1 MDDRPGIG
9 IGVEVAD
16 LARGECV
23 FEDVVFD
30 ASVGQGPGRVDAHR
44 LQFACDQFHGRNA
57 ALADAGD
64 KGAAVREGRPFA
76 PQAESHGIGQI
87 VDVGGT
93 SGRGVNHACARQT
106 VLQFDAHNALLRTL
120 RGAEP
125 PFTTGNA
132 AHGMGLV
139 EHDQTVKF
147 RRQPFEQLLKA
158 GLVAGAAA
166 QRRIGGEQDAVSMTD
181 LRFGLDFREGLNVEY
196 HTAQRLPITAGILD
210 QRIALADPKVA
221 AAASQP
227 LIHQDRGKLAALAG
241 ASPVAEEEPAPIGS
255 AVRVRHQFKAA
266 RGHAIATGQIGGRCL
281 KRVDQCFQLGA
292 AQHSVADNLGR

>member
-1 MDDRPGIG
+1 MDDGPGIG

-93 SGRGVNHACARQT
+93 SGRGVNHACAWKA
-106 VLQFDAHNALLRTL
+106 VLQFDADDPLLRAL
-120 RGAEP
+120 GCAEP
-125 PFTTGNA
+125 AFTTGNA

-139 EHDQTVKF
+139 EQDQTVKF
-147 RRQPFEQLLKA
+147 RRQPFEQLLEA
-158 GLVAGAAA
+158 GFIAGAAA
-166 QRRIGGEQDAVSMTD
+166 QRCIGGEKDAVRLTD
-181 LRFGLDFREGLNVEY
+181 LPLGLDFRERLNVE
-196 HTAQRLPITAGILD
+196 HHAAQRLPVAAGVLD
-210 QRIALADPKVA
+210 QCIAFADPKMA
-221 AAASQP
+221 AAA
-227 LIHQDRGKLAALAG
+227 A
-241 ASPVAEEEPAPIGS
+241 
-255 AVRVRHQFKAA
+255 
-266 RGHAIATGQIGGRCL
+266 
-281 KRVDQCFQLGA
+281 
-292 AQHSVADNLGR
+292 